1 MIKLVRDCRKSG
13 MPGAKARSRA
23 KLAAMAA
30 FALCIVGFMVAWC
43 AIGGHAD
50 GMLLLPTLTAAGF
63 PAGVVLADCSPKTLL
78 TGTESCT
85 RSEGK
90 TVGLILT
97 DVNAV
102 YSTDAAEFNA
112 ALAANVSDTTLSRM
126 YPVNNILNN
135 APSGGDVK
143 TADVGFSGARPV
155 GMNAF
160 SEAYTVEGGDCLYK
174 SLSALNGRTM
184 RLFRVDDAGYIYG
197 TTLLRDGAPVF
208 AGFKVSVQV
217 TRSKSDGSSAYTL
230 LLSAYY
236 SAAYE
241 TELVNMTAF
250 AIDEMPSG
258 LVGVELV
265 KPGAAGVRVV
275 SVCSRIDYT
284 ADYAGDWDTTM
295 FVNATGGNPSAVTF
309 SAATQLLTIT
319 PAASYRV
326 AKANVLRA
334 GGIYGLEGTDKLV
347 AV

>member
-1 MIKLVRDCRKSG
+1 MK
-13 MPGAKARSRA
+13 
-23 KLAAMAA
+23 AMAR
-30 FALCIVGFMVAWC
+30 FALCIVLVMVAGC
-43 AIGGHAD
+43 VLGGYAD
-50 GMLLLPTLTAAGF
+50 GTLLVPVLTAAAL
-63 PAGVVLADCSPKTLL
+63 PTGVVLADCSPKTLL

-90 TVGLILT
+90 TVSLILT

-126 YPVNNILNN
+126 YPINNILNN
-135 APSGGDVK
+135 APTGGDVK

-155 GMNAF
+155 GINAF

-174 SLSALNGRTM
+174 SLSALNGRIM

-197 TTLLRDGAPVF
+197 TTLARDGATVF

-241 TELVNMTAF
+241 TELVNMSAF

-275 SVCSRIDYT
+275 SVCSRTDYT
-284 ADYAGDWDTTM
+284 ADYSGDWDTTM
-295 FVNATGGNPSAVTF
+295 FINANGGNPSAVTY

-319 PAASYRV
+319 PSASYKV

-334 GGIYGLEGTDKLV
+334 GGVYGLEGIDKLV